1 MMQRHMPIGY
11 KMVNGKIQI
20 DKTKE
25 KVVKKVFKDYLS
37 GVSTYSLAKELTAM
51 GFLNANN
58 KPSWNHS
65 SIGRILENIKY
76 LGDDL
81 YPQMIE
87 KEQFE
92 QVQNRRKERCQTLGR
107 TAQPNSM
114 ANQYTFSGKLHCGEC
129 GEIYRKYVEHS
140 GKPSERTNW
149 KCKKYIYKNRVQ
161 CRCGV
166 ITDEQIKEAFISA
179 ANHII
184 SKRYILERK
193 LKAASPPVNPEFKK
207 LDQRVKELESNGRYS
222 SKELSSLIFK
232 RAMAFYNSAES
243 KDYEHTTEKMKQV
256 FSQQEQ
262 LKEFDDDLFL
272 TVVKHLTV
280 YADRRF
286 TFEFINGLTLDGTY

>member
-11 KMVNGKIQI
+11 KMVDGKIKI

-37 GVSTYSLAKELTAM
+37 GVSTYGLAKELTVM

-58 KPSWNHS
+58 KPSWNHG
-65 SIGRILENIKY
+65 SIGRILENTKY

-92 QVQNRRKERCQTLGR
+92 QVQNRRKERFQSLGR

-114 ANQYTFSGKLHCGEC
+114 VNQYTFSGKLRCGEC
-129 GEIYRKYVEHS
+129 GEIYHKYVEHS
-140 GKPSERTNW
+140 GNPSERANW

-166 ITDEQIKEAFISA
+166 ITDEQIKEAFIIA

-184 SKRYILERK
+184 SKRYILDRK
-193 LKAASPPVNPEFKK
+193 PKVSSLLVNPEFKK
-207 LDQRVKELESNGRYS
+207 LDQKAKELESDGRYC
-222 SKELSSLIFK
+222 SKELSDLIFK
-232 RAMAFYNSAES
+232 RAMAFYSTAEI

-256 FSQQEQ
+256 FSHREQ
-262 LKEFDDDLFL
+262 LKEFDDNLFS
-272 TVVKHLTV
+272 TVVKQLMV
-280 YADRRF
+280 YADRRL
-286 TFEFINGLTLDGTY
+286 TFEFINGLTIEGTY

>member
-58 KPSWNHS
+58 KHSWNHG
-65 SIGRILENIKY
+65 SIGKILENTKY

-81 YPQMIE
+81 YPQMIQ

-114 ANQYTFSGKLHCGEC
+114 VNQYTFSGKLRCGEC

-166 ITDEQIKEAFISA
+166 ITDEQIKEVFISA
-179 ANHII
+179 ANYII
-184 SKRYILERK
+184 SKMCILDRK
-193 LKAASPPVNPEFKK
+193 PKVASPPVNPEFKK
-207 LDQRVKELESNGRYS
+207 LDQRVKELELDGRYS

-232 RAMAFYNSAES
+232 RAMAFYNTAEI

-256 FSQQEQ
+256 FSQREQ
-262 LKEFDDDLFL
+262 LK
-272 TVVKHLTV
+272 
-280 YADRRF
+280 
-286 TFEFINGLTLDGTY
+286 

>member
-11 KMVNGKIQI
+11 KMVDGKIHI
-20 DKTKE
+20 DKMKE
-25 KVVKKVFKDYLS
+25 KVVKKIFNAYLS
-37 GVSTYSLAKELTAM
+37 GVSTYGLAKELTAI
-51 GFLNANN
+51 GFMNANT
-58 KPSWNHS
+58 KPSWNHG
-65 SIGRILENIKY
+65 SIGKILENTKY

-92 QVQNRRKERCQTLGR
+92 QVQSRRKERCQTLGR

-114 ANQYTFSGKLHCGEC
+114 LNQYTFSGKIGCGEC

-140 GKPSERTNW
+140 GKNSERSNW

-179 ANHII
+179 ANYII
-184 SKRYILERK
+184 SKMYILDRK
-193 LKAASPPVNPEFKK
+193 PKAASPPVNPEFKK
-207 LDQRVKELESNGRYS
+207 LDQRVKEIESDGRYS
-222 SKELSSLIFK
+222 SKELSGLIFT
-232 RAMAFYNSAES
+232 RAMAFYNTAEI

-256 FSQQEQ
+256 FSQREQ
-262 LKEFDDDLFL
+262 LKEFDDNLFS

-280 YADRRF
+280 YADRRL
-286 TFEFINGLTLDGTY
+286 TFEFINGLTIDGTY

>member
-11 KMVNGKIQI
+11 KMVEGKIQI
-20 DKTKE
+20 DKMKE

-37 GVSTYSLAKELTAM
+37 GVSTYGLAKELTAM

-58 KPSWNHS
+58 KPSWNHG
-65 SIGRILENIKY
+65 SIGRILENTKY

-81 YPQMIE
+81 YPQMIV

-92 QVQNRRKERCQTLGR
+92 QVQNLRKERCQTLGR

-114 ANQYTFSGKLHCGEC
+114 VNQYTFSGKLRCGEC

-149 KCKKYIYKNRVQ
+149 KCKNYIYKNRVH

-166 ITDEQIKEAFISA
+166 ITDEQIKEAFIIV
-179 ANHII
+179 ANHIA
-184 SKRYILERK
+184 SKMYLLDRK
-193 LKAASPPVNPEFKK
+193 PKTAFPPVNPEFKK
-207 LDQRVKELESNGRYS
+207 LDQRVKELEANGRYS
-222 SKELSSLIFK
+222 FKELSNLIFK
-232 RAMAFYNSAES
+232 RAMAFYSTAEI

-256 FSQQEQ
+256 FSRREQ
-262 LKEFDDDLFL
+262 LKEFDDDLFS
-272 TVVKHLTV
+272 TVVKQLMV
-280 YADRRF
+280 YADRRL
-286 TFEFINGLTLDGTY
+286 TFEFINGLTIDGTY

>member
-11 KMVNGKIQI
+11 KMVDGKIQI
-20 DKTKE
+20 DETKE
-25 KVVKKVFKDYLS
+25 KVVKKVFKNYLS
-37 GVSTYSLAKELTAM
+37 GVSTYGLAKELTLM

-58 KPSWNHS
+58 KPSWNHG
-65 SIGRILENIKY
+65 SIGKILENTKY

-87 KEQFE
+87 KKQFE

-114 ANQYTFSGKLHCGEC
+114 VNQYTFSGKLRCGEC

-149 KCKKYIYKNRVQ
+149 KCKKYIYKNRVH

-166 ITDEQIKEAFISA
+166 ITDEQIKEAFIIA

-184 SKRYILERK
+184 SKIYLLDRK
-193 LKAASPPVNPEFKK
+193 PKPVSPPVNPELKK
-207 LDQRVKELESNGRYS
+207 LDQRVKDLESNVGHS

-232 RAMAFYNSAES
+232 RAMVFYNTAEI
-243 KDYEHTTEKMKQV
+243 KDYEHITEKMKQV
-256 FSQQEQ
+256 FSQREQ
-262 LKEFDDDLFL
+262 LKGFDDDLFS
-272 TVVKHLTV
+272 TVVTHLTV
-280 YADRRF
+280 YADRRL
-286 TFEFINGLTLDGTY
+286 TFEFINGLTIDGNY

>member
-11 KMVNGKIQI
+11 KMVDGKIQI
-20 DKTKE
+20 DETKE

-37 GVSTYSLAKELTAM
+37 GVSTYGLAKELTAM

-58 KPSWNHS
+58 KPSWNHG
-65 SIGRILENIKY
+65 SIGKILENTKY
-76 LGDDL
+76 LGDDR

-92 QVQNRRKERCQTLGR
+92 QVQNCRKERCQTLGR

-114 ANQYTFSGKLHCGEC
+114 VNQYTFSGKLRCGEC

-140 GKPSERTNW
+140 GKTSERSNW

-166 ITDEQIKEAFISA
+166 ITDEQIKEAFIIA

-184 SKRYILERK
+184 FKIYILDRK
-193 LKAASPPVNPEFKK
+193 PKAASPPVNPKFKK
-207 LDQRVKELESNGRYS
+207 LDQRVKELESDGRYS
-222 SKELSSLIFK
+222 SKELSGLIFK
-232 RAMAFYNSAES
+232 RAMAFYSTAEI

-256 FSQQEQ
+256 FSQREQ
-262 LKEFDDDLFL
+262 LKEFDDDLFS
-272 TVVKHLTV
+272 TVVTYLTV
-280 YADRRF
+280 YADRRL
-286 TFEFINGLTLDGTY
+286 TFEFINGLTIDGTY

>member
-1 MMQRHMPIGY
+1 MPIGY

-20 DKTKE
+20 NETKE

-37 GVSTYSLAKELTAM
+37 GVSTYGLAKVLTVM

-58 KPSWNHS
+58 KPSWNHG
-65 SIGRILENIKY
+65 SIGKILENTKY
-76 LGDDL
+76 LGDDF

-114 ANQYTFSGKLHCGEC
+114 VNQNTFSGKLRCGEC
-129 GEIYRKYVEHS
+129 GEIYRKHVEHS
-140 GKPSERTNW
+140 GKPSKRSNW

-166 ITDEQIKEAFISA
+166 ITEEQIKEAFISA
-179 ANHII
+179 ANYII
-184 SKRYILERK
+184 SKMCILDRK
-193 LKAASPPVNPEFKK
+193 PKVASQPVNPEFKK
-207 LDQRVKELESNGRYS
+207 LDQRVKELESDGRYS
-222 SKELSSLIFK
+222 SKELSDLIFK
-232 RAMAFYNSAES
+232 RAIAFYNTTEI

-256 FSQQEQ
+256 FSQREQ
-262 LKEFDDDLFL
+262 LKKFDDDLFM

-286 TFEFINGLTLDGTY
+286 TFEFINGLTIDGTY

>member
-20 DKTKE
+20 DETKE
-25 KVVKKVFKDYLS
+25 KVVKKIFMDYLS
-37 GVSTYSLAKELTAM
+37 GVSTYGLAKKLTAM

-58 KPSWNHS
+58 KPSWNHG
-65 SIGRILENIKY
+65 SIGKILENTKY

-92 QVQNRRKERCQTLGR
+92 QVKNRRKERCQTLGR

-114 ANQYTFSGKLHCGEC
+114 VNQYTFSSKLHCGEC
-129 GEIYRKYVEHS
+129 GEVYRKYVQHS
-140 GKPSERTNW
+140 GKPSEHTNW

-166 ITDEQIKEAFISA
+166 ITDEQIKEAFIIA
-179 ANHII
+179 ANQII
-184 SKRYILERK
+184 SKMYILDRK
-193 LKAASPPVNPEFKK
+193 PKAASLPVNPEFKK
-207 LDQRVKELESNGRYS
+207 LDERVKELESDGRYS

-232 RAMAFYNSAES
+232 RAMAFYSNAEI

-256 FSQQEQ
+256 FSQREQ
-262 LKEFDDDLFL
+262 LKEFDDDLFS

-280 YADRRF
+280 YTDRRL
-286 TFEFINGLTLDGTY
+286 TFEFINELTIDGNY

>member
-1 MMQRHMPIGY
+1 MQRHMPIGY
-11 KMVNGKIQI
+11 KMVNGKIKI
-20 DKTKE
+20 DETNA

-37 GVSTYSLAKELTAM
+37 GASTYGLAKELTAM

-58 KPSWNHS
+58 KPSWNHG
-65 SIGRILENIKY
+65 SIGKILENIKY

-81 YPQMIE
+81 YPQIIE

-92 QVQNRRKERCQTLGR
+92 QVQSRRKERCQALGR

-114 ANQYTFSGKLHCGEC
+114 VNQYTFSGKLRCGEC

-149 KCKKYIYKNRVQ
+149 KCKKYIYKNRVH

-166 ITDEQIKEAFISA
+166 ITDEQIKEAFIIA
-179 ANHII
+179 VNYII
-184 SKRYILERK
+184 SKMYILDRK
-193 LKAASPPVNPEFKK
+193 LKVASLPVNPEFKK
-207 LDQRVKELESNGRYS
+207 LDQKVKEMESGGRYS
-222 SKELSSLIFK
+222 SKELASLIFK
-232 RAMAFYNSAES
+232 RATAFYNSAEI

-256 FSQQEQ
+256 FSQLEQ

-272 TVVKHLTV
+272 TVVTYLTV
-280 YADRRF
+280 YADRRL
-286 TFEFINGLTLDGTY
+286 TFEFINGLTIDGTY